1 MHLKVEVKGEINGLL
16 EIMTEI
22 PFLYIYKKSII
33 IELNNKPQTEYQR
46 SGAMMHKA
54 AYRILVSVSLFLFV
68 SLLAVPVPVKATVG
82 FEVNTAGDGPNY
94 VDTDL
99 SDGECKTIFNNCSLR
114 AAIQQS
120 NPSYISET
128 VTIYFDIPAPYKITL
143 ASELPMLYANIIHAD
158 PDRIIIDGNG
168 YDGLT
173 AWGSETP
180 TITGLQL
187 QNFASAAITY
197 YVMGWGGAIDDCV
210 IIDNLNVGV
219 AIRSHND
226 TPGVLTLSNNYIGY
240 DPLSETAKP
249 NLSHGIDIEVQD
261 SAAGGS
267 IINIGLG
274 SKQYGNVISGNLG
287 DGIRIFNERYDV
299 PILIKGNYIGTS
311 HDGTTAVGNSGAGIH
326 VPLSLSSLII
336 GGDTDI
342 GFDQGNVIAGNLNNG
357 IDIYRST
364 TQTLIQGN
372 SLSTNLARTSYLP
385 NTGLDITASDSSYMM
400 IGGDTSDL
408 SNVILNGIRVFGI
421 TVQNANLVIKRNF
434 IGLTDTG
441 FLRPTYSATAGIYGD
456 NLIGYPEISFNEITK
471 FTKGIVVGANS
482 MVPILNNHIYDNSLL
497 GIDLNNDGVTPNDP
511 PPDADTGPNG
521 LQNFPEI
528 TNVEVTPVGS
538 AKHIMFDLTLGAA
551 PSTTYRLQVFS
562 GPDCSPS
569 GFGEGK
575 EIFYQTSV
583 TTDANG
589 YYEFNELEFWYPT
602 NIIGPCLTA
611 TATLV
616 DGPHYVATS
625 EFSPGVM
632 AWQPE
637 KLFLPLILK

>member
-1 MHLKVEVKGEINGLL
+1 
-16 EIMTEI
+16 
-22 PFLYIYKKSII
+22 
-33 IELNNKPQTEYQR
+33 
-46 SGAMMHKA
+46 MHKA

-68 SLLAVPVPVKATVG
+68 SLLAVPVPVKAEKIG
-82 FEVNTAGDGPNY
+82 FTVNTPGDGTDY
-94 VDTDL
+94 EDTDI
-99 SDGECKTIFNNCSLR
+99 SDDQCKTIYNNCSLR

-120 NPSYISET
+120 NPSYMDTE
-128 VTIYFDIPAPYKITL
+128 VTIGFDLPSPYKITL
-143 ASELPMLYANIIHAD
+143 ASALPNLYANIIHGD
-158 PDRIIIDGNG
+158 TDRIIIDGNG
-168 YDGLT
+168 FNGITAYGLD
-173 AWGSETP
+173 AP
-180 TITGLQL
+180 TILGLQL

-197 YVMGWGGAIDDCV
+197 YVMGLGGSINNCV

-219 AIRSHND
+219 AIRAHRDQS
-226 TPGVLTLSNNYIGY
+226 GELTLSNNYIGY
-240 DPLSETAKP
+240 DPISGIAKP
-249 NLSHGIDIEVQD
+249 NASHGIDIEIQENAH
-261 SAAGGS
+261 SGS
-267 IINIGLG
+267 VISIGFG
-274 SKQYGNVISGNLG
+274 SKSVGNVISGNNG

-456 NLIGYPEISFNEITK
+456 NLTGYPEISFNEITK

-482 MVPILNNHIYDNSLL
+482 MVPILNNRIYDNSVL
-497 GIDLNNDGVTPNDP
+497 GIDLNNDGVTPNDD

-551 PSTTYRLQVFS
+551 PSTTYRIQVFS

-575 EIFYQTSV
+575 DIFYQTSV

-611 TATLV
+611 TATLEDAV
-616 DGPHYVATS
+616 HYLATS

-637 KLFLPLILK
+637 KLFLPLIMK